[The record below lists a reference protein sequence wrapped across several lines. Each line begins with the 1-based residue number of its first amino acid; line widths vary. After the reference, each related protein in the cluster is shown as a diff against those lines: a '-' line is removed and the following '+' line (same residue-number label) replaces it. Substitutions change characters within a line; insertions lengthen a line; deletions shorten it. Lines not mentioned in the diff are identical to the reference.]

1 VLKGSNKE
9 VVLKVLKPGVSDI
22 LTADLSFLYVASRVL
37 EFLNPELKRT
47 SLSAIVG
54 DIRASMMEEVDFL
67 KEQRN
72 IGQFQ
77 VRASLFMVAHFT
89 HAKRIEA
96 QIASGS
102 LQPRLRSVSW
112 RHVSGGCDVGM
123 RVVRVLLRGS
133 FPQLSA
139 CTAIGLAEGSNERV
153 WTGRTIWNA

>member
-89 HAKRIEA
+89 HAKKDRGTDCFGKLA
-96 QIASGS
+96 TP
-102 LQPRLRSVSW
+102 LTLRLLAACEWWVRCWDESCSCFVARLVSPAFCL
-112 RHVSGGCDVGM
+112 H
-123 RVVRVLLRGS
+123 
-133 FPQLSA
+133 
-139 CTAIGLAEGSNERV
+139 SN
-153 WTGRTIWNA
+153 WFG

>member
-1 VLKGSNKE
+1 LQQVHSAVLKGSNKE

-54 DIRASMMEEVDFL
+54 DIRSSMMEEVDFL

-77 VRASLFMVAHFT
+77 VRAPPFTVVTHQGPGQGLMHESLHQTRRFL
-89 HAKRIEA
+89 REA
-96 QIASGS
+96 LGS
-102 LQPRLRSVSW
+102 AEAVHKPV
-112 RHVSGGCDVGM
+112 
-123 RVVRVLLRGS
+123 
-133 FPQLSA
+133 
-139 CTAIGLAEGSNERV
+139 GLAEEYNKRV
-153 WTGRTIWNA
+153 WADRTTWNA